1 MSVFRINKTK
11 NYTVMSNHHLREK
24 KMSLKAK
31 GLLSMML
38 SLPDD
43 WNYSIAGLVSIC
55 KENETAIKSTLK
67 ELSDFGYVRIDKLP
81 PSKTESGRF
90 EYIYNIYEEP
100 QKQQVEK
107 QGVENLPLE
116 SQEVENQ
123 VQLNTNKQNTKKLNT
138 KEKKG
143 KSKKEKFLDSISN
156 KLQEYDF
163 KQTVEEKI
171 LGFFEMWFDNGYKP
185 PVQSIEAQLNL
196 LATMGLNEQLNSIDT
211 SIRQGWRS
219 LAYENSSKPRRGFVD
234 TAPQD
239 LKWNKEQREIHKGME
254 GVKF

>member
-1 MSVFRINKTK
+1 MNNDNFVTVAGWMCNELNLKGNELLVFALIYGFSQDGKSEFRGSRNYIGSTFNISLPTVDKALKSLVEKELLIKRTESSMCVDFNYYRIN
-11 NYTVMSNHHLREK
+11 L
-24 KMSLKAK
+24 
-31 GLLSMML
+31 
-38 SLPDD
+38 
-43 WNYSIAGLVSIC
+43 
-55 KENETAIKSTLK
+55 
-67 ELSDFGYVRIDKLP
+67 
-81 PSKTESGRF
+81 
-90 EYIYNIYEEP
+90 
-100 QKQQVEK
+100 QV
-107 QGVENLPLE
+107 V
-116 SQEVENQ
+116 
-123 VQLNTNKQNTKKLNT
+123 KKLYRGSKETLHTHKETLQGGSKETLYNNYNNKNINNKD

-219 LAYENSSKPRRGFVD
+219 LAYENSNTSRRGFVD

-239 LKWNKEQREIHKGME
+239 LKWNKEQREIHKDQKGMS
-254 GVKF
+254 F

>member
-1 MSVFRINKTK
+1 MNNDNFVTVTGWMCNELNLKGNELLVFALIYGFSQDGKSEFRGSRNYIGSTFNISLPTVDKALKSLVEKELLIKRTESSMCVDFNYYRIN
-11 NYTVMSNHHLREK
+11 L
-24 KMSLKAK
+24 
-31 GLLSMML
+31 
-38 SLPDD
+38 
-43 WNYSIAGLVSIC
+43 
-55 KENETAIKSTLK
+55 
-67 ELSDFGYVRIDKLP
+67 
-81 PSKTESGRF
+81 
-90 EYIYNIYEEP
+90 
-100 QKQQVEK
+100 QV
-107 QGVENLPLE
+107 V
-116 SQEVENQ
+116 
-123 VQLNTNKQNTKKLNT
+123 KKLYRGSKETLHTHKETLQGGSKETLYNNYNNKNINNKD

-143 KSKKEKFLDSISN
+143 KSKKEKFLDSISS

-163 KQTVEEKI
+163 KPTVEEKI

-219 LAYENSSKPRRGFVD
+219 LAYENSNTSRRGFVD